1 MQAVLDY
8 AVNLFEEAKK
18 ESVSKIDI
26 NYRSEASAIIFK
38 KKNGDYIERQLDPSF
53 CIRLMAAIYN
63 LMGECAD
70 SPCFVVDRKMRAII
84 KNCLP
89 KDVSVIRVFSK
100 PIEKRFGRGCRMS
113 LYISYKYWKRLV
125 S

>member
-18 ESVSKIDI
+18 ESVLKIDI
-26 NYRSEASAIIFK
+26 NYRSDVSTIIFK
-38 KKNGDYIERQLDPSF
+38 KKNGNFIEKQLDPKFSF
-53 CIRLMAAIYN
+53 KLMSAIYN

-84 KNCLP
+84 TNCLP

-100 PIEKRFGRGCRMS
+100 PIEKRVGRGCRMS
-113 LYISYKYWKRLV
+113 LYIS
-125 S
+125 